1 MSADPTAFGKALCSD
16 LKGVWHYCIVVLVVA
31 VGHRATVCDG

>member
-16 LKGVWHYCIVVLVVA
+16 LKGVWHYRVQNYRIL
-31 VGHRATVCDG
+31 